1 MQFGCHPFS
10 KDHLRHCNEK
20 FLVTKDFLKVIKS
33 SFGGGFAKICNV
45 QDDDLAAIVFTSG
58 STGPPK
64 GVLSSQKLQC
74 DSRLSEEFKIKKG
87 ELDLVT
93 LPVFSLFNPALGVT
107 SVIPE
112 MNPTK
117 PAKASAEKLV
127 QTIVKHQISSAFCS
141 PVIGKKK
148 LMTTVKKTTST
159 WGASSVL
166 CLQGH
171 QRHQI

>member
-1 MQFGCHPFS
+1 M
-10 KDHLRHCNEK
+10 
-20 FLVTKDFLKVIKS
+20 
-33 SFGGGFAKICNV
+33 

-64 GVLSSQKLQC
+64 GVRYLHKNFNAQI
-74 DSRLSEEFKIKKG
+74 RVLSEEFKIKKG

-117 PAKASAEKLV
+117 PANASAEKLV

-141 PVIGKKK
+141 PVIGKN
-148 LMTTVKKTTST
+148 
-159 WGASSVL
+159 
-166 CLQGH
+166 Q
-171 QRHQI
+171 